1 MAHSNNRRLNPS
13 EEIIKQYF
21 RELKRY
27 PPLSRKEELAL
38 LERIRN
44 GDVRARRRL
53 VMANLRFVVAVAKKY
68 KFINDVPFEDLI
80 AVGNLGL
87 MRAMKR
93 FDIDHNVRFIS
104 YAVWWIRQAIIQT
117 ISLYSNAVRLPVS
130 RVHQGLKIKKTE
142 ESLGKKLN
150 RKPTLNELAQE
161 CGMNPDDLRKFF
173 TDTPVVVS
181 MDGARVEG
189 DDEDMMLSDAIS
201 DHNETNPETIS
212 ERKSLGEEIQKVLT
226 GLTDREKIVLK
237 HRFGLQQAKMHTLEE
252 IGKLLGVTRERVRQI
267 EAQALEKLRGASRS
281 TRLNAYRFT

>member
-1 MAHSNNRRLNPS
+1 MAHSNTRRLNPS
-13 EEIIKQYF
+13 DEIIKQYF
-21 RELKRY
+21 RELKRF
-27 PPLSRKEELAL
+27 PPMSRKEELQL
-38 LERIRN
+38 LTRIRN

-93 FDIDHNVRFIS
+93 FDVDHNVRFIS

-142 ESLGKKLN
+142 EQLSKRLN

-181 MDGARVEG
+181 MDGTRVENE
-189 DDEDMMLSDAIS
+189 DEDLMLSDAIS
-201 DHNETNPETIS
+201 DN
-212 ERKSLGEEIQKVLT
+212 
-226 GLTDREKIVLK
+226 
-237 HRFGLQQAKMHTLEE
+237 
-252 IGKLLGVTRERVRQI
+252 
-267 EAQALEKLRGASRS
+267 
-281 TRLNAYRFT
+281 

>member
-1 MAHSNNRRLNPS
+1 MGQSNNRRVNPS
-13 EEIIKQYF
+13 DEIIKQYF
-21 RELKRY
+21 RELKRF
-27 PPLSRKEELAL
+27 PPMSRKEELQL

-53 VMANLRFVVAVAKKY
+53 VMSNLRFVVAVAKKY

-93 FDIDHNVRFIS
+93 FDVDHNVRFIS

-142 ESLGKKLN
+142 EQLSKKLN

-173 TDTPVVVS
+173 TDTPVVV
-181 MDGARVEG
+181 
-189 DDEDMMLSDAIS
+189 
-201 DHNETNPETIS
+201 
-212 ERKSLGEEIQKVLT
+212 
-226 GLTDREKIVLK
+226 
-237 HRFGLQQAKMHTLEE
+237 
-252 IGKLLGVTRERVRQI
+252 
-267 EAQALEKLRGASRS
+267 
-281 TRLNAYRFT
+281 